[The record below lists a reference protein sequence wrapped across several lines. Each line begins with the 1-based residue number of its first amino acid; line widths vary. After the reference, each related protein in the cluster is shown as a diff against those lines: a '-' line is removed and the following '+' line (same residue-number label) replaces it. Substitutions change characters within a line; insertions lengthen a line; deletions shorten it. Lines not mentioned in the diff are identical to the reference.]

1 MEYKVINAG
10 STSELTEKVTML
22 LNLGWTPIGVHQ
34 VVVKHQQN
42 RYRGTQHM
50 DTINQLEYSQTL
62 MKTNLMNQA
71 LDNLEN
77 IS

>member
-1 MEYKVINAG
+1 MEYKVING
-10 STSELTEKVTML
+10 SSVSDLTEVIKGYI
-22 LNLGWTPIGVHQ
+22 NDGWTPIGPHQ
-34 VVVKHQQN
+34 VVIKHQQN

-62 MKTNLMNQA
+62 IKEKIINER
-71 LDNLEN
+71 LDSSEI